1 LDTHE
6 TLKQLKLGED
16 TRSALKSYAAQEG
29 IFLKQLYRD
38 AVSWFLASN
47 DPEYLAS
54 PRDGVYISIWLP
66 NPIVMEVK
74 TRAEEDSQPQN
85 RVIYTSLVKYLAKKS
100 KKII

>member
-1 LDTHE
+1 MAIDT
-6 TLKQLKLGED
+6 
-16 TRSALKSYAAQEG
+16 
-29 IFLKQLYRD
+29 
-38 AVSWFLASN
+38 
-47 DPEYLAS
+47 S

-66 NPIVMEVK
+66 DPIVMEVK